1 MWKQTA
7 TSIKL
12 ILQEKKHY
20 VRLTFLTDQVTL
32 RNACVNM
39 INQEGNNYE
48 YGAKL
53 QQLNCLSSTTQAT
66 PWRSLNIAKER
77 VVFV

>member
-1 MWKQTA
+1 META

-53 QQLNCLSSTTQAT
+53 QLDCLLSTTQAT

-77 VVFV
+77 VLFV